1 MAKTSYQTSPGA
13 IRSPSFKA
21 NPLSPL
27 TVVSQGK
34 VSKPVPVPIG
44 KYGPKAVPGTVKAP
58 GASGT
63 I

>member
-1 MAKTSYQTSPGA
+1 MAKTSYQTNPGA
-13 IRSPSFKA
+13 IRSPAFKP
-21 NPLSPL
+21 NPLTPIS
-27 TVVSQGK
+27 VVSQGK

-44 KYGPKAVPGTVKAP
+44 KYGAKMVPTTVKAP